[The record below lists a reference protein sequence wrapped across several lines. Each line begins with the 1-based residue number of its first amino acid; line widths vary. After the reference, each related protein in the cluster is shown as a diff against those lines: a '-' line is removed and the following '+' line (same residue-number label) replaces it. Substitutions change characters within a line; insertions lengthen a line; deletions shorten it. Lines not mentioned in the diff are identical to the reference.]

1 MTREFLD
8 MVLGLHAFHRFTV
21 ATATDGSLKEEMGP
35 DGVMIRKV
43 AWGATEGKGCVS
55 GGSLPSWMEIM
66 DAELEA
72 IFQVLVS
79 KGDGERVL
87 FLVDCRPALDKI
99 EWALHQESLM
109 DSWWRVR
116 EERWC

>member
-1 MTREFLD
+1 M
-8 MVLGLHAFHRFTV
+8 
-21 ATATDGSLKEEMGP
+21 
-35 DGVMIRKV
+35 
-43 AWGATEGKGCVS
+43 S

-99 EWALHQESLM
+99 EWALHQESFM
-109 DSWWRVR
+109 V
-116 EERWC
+116 EQQQEIY

>member
-1 MTREFLD
+1 
-8 MVLGLHAFHRFTV
+8 MVFGLHAFHRFTV

-35 DGVMIRKV
+35 DGVMVRKV

-72 IFQVLVS
+72 TFQVLVS
-79 KGDGERVL
+79 KGDGEKGAFPGGLQAGLGQDRVGST
-87 FLVDCRPALDKI
+87 PGK
-99 EWALHQESLM
+99 LHGGG
-109 DSWWRVR
+109 
-116 EERWC
+116 